1 MSYPFPTCLPLY
13 YLSTC
18 MYPARPRH
26 SVSLFIVFRGSFA
39 SLWDRIHAQIIHSV
53 KSQFTCTPPNHN
65 ALLLVNDTRDLR
77 GRAQFGKC
85 MENIRD
91 DRPLGQESFTRS
103 PKAPQGC
110 ILPQSKR
117 HDLCLLRLSHEFDFW
132 QCNAKLRN
140 ECPVYVHCEVPYTKL
155 RWTFRARLKCH
166 VDSDTGT
173 AVPNKQTIAPDVTL
187 PGPT

>member
-39 SLWDRIHAQIIHSV
+39 SVRPLCSVLCASVRPHSRADHSLGQEPV
-53 KSQFTCTPPNHN
+53 YLYTTGNHN

-91 DRPLGQESFTRS
+91 DRPLGQESFTGS

-110 ILPQSKR
+110 ILPQLKR
-117 HDLCLLRLSHEFDFW
+117 HDLCLPRLSHEFDFW
-132 QCNAKLRN
+132 VCKVKVRN
-140 ECPVYVHCEVPYTKL
+140 
-155 RWTFRARLKCH
+155 
-166 VDSDTGT
+166 
-173 AVPNKQTIAPDVTL
+173 
-187 PGPT
+187 